1 MYMHSRMRNIVVT
14 GLLLLVLAGVLIVEV
29 SVFIA
34 GPNQKY
40 EQDIAA
46 VKTKIAKDYKNI
58 DAVERHAFHY
68 VTYSGRGS
76 QYDYWFDQDG
86 KLLMK
91 RSIKE
96 DRREEALQ
104 KAIDKHQIEEANVTL
119 GYGYK
124 NAVYIVTGKQ
134 KTVYYDFDSLK
145 QVYYR
150 EGTV

>member
-1 MYMHSRMRNIVVT
+1 MHSRMRNLIVT
-14 GLLLLVLAGVLIVEV
+14 GLLLLLLAGVWVVEI

-40 EQDIAA
+40 EKDIAA
-46 VKTKIAKDYKNI
+46 IQTKIAQDYKNI
-58 DAVERHAFHY
+58 DALKRHAFHY
-68 VTYSGRGS
+68 VTYSGQGAN
-76 QYDYWFDQDG
+76 YDYWFDQDG

-91 RSIKE
+91 RSIKK

-104 KAIDKHQIEEANVTL
+104 KAVDKYQIDNAKVSL

-124 NAVYIVTGKQ
+124 NAVYIITGNN